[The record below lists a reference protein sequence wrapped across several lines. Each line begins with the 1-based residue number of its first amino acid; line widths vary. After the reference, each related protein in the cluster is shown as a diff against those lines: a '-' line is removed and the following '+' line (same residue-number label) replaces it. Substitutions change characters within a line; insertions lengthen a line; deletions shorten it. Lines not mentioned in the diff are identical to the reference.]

1 MTNQEAYEMLCDVC
15 AKAEKY
21 DKMINVL
28 QEIRQEI
35 EQKYGCCDICEFYED
50 YDYEE
55 NDVSEYKYVGNIEDI
70 FKIID
75 KYKGVY

>member
-35 EQKYGCCDICEFYED
+35 SDKMAYPGYDIAISIGMKKALD
-50 YDYEE
+50 IL
-55 NDVSEYKYVGNIEDI
+55 NDKIKEYTK
-70 FKIID
+70 
-75 KYKGVY
+75 